1 MKNIL
6 LNPQKPNFTDIDSKD
21 KILLEKTID
30 FFENRG
36 KIKLKDDDHGR
47 VWYSDFLDFQ
57 AQNKVFSTFLTPADV
72 ATRENQR
79 WDTIRNSAMSE
90 LLGFYGL
97 HFWYTWQV
105 SILGLGPLYMTKNTK
120 LKEKTAKL
128 LDDGGIF
135 AFGLSEKDHG
145 ADIYSTSMK
154 LTKVGEGKY
163 VANGK
168 KYYIGNGN
176 KAALVSIFGKVDPP
190 WDADDKK
197 YGSYVFFA
205 VDSQN
210 EHYKCI
216 KNVVNV
222 QSYVAEFELKDYPIS
237 EDDIMAKGR
246 PAWDASLN
254 TVNVGK
260 FNLGWASIGICEH
273 SFYESITHANNR
285 ILYGMPVT
293 SFPHVKQFFID
304 AYCRLY
310 AMKLMANRGV
320 DYMRSAS
327 AEDRRYLLYDPIV
340 KMKVT
345 TQGEEVINLLWDV
358 IAAKGFEM
366 DTYFEMAAR
375 DIRALPKLEGT
386 AHVNMLLIMKFMV
399 NYFVNHDDNL
409 PNIPKMKDPVDDT
422 YLFNQSKTSGLGT
435 IQFHN
440 YEKIYNEYAHLR
452 NVEIFI
458 KQIKLFK
465 MFGLNEETR
474 PDMMQMMDT
483 DFSLLLG
490 ELFTLCVYGQ
500 CILEESKLTNI
511 DEEIIDQIFDFL
523 VRDFSKFA
531 LQLYSKNGS
540 TIDQQKSCLKMI
552 MKQSCTD
559 QDIAR
564 SEQIWEEIVKLDGAY
579 EMPK

>member
-6 LNPQKPNFTDIDSKD
+6 LNPKNPDFSDIDPKD
-21 KILLEKTID
+21 RDLLLKTID
-30 FFENRG
+30 FFENNG
-36 KIKLKDDDHGR
+36 KIKLKDDDHDR

-57 AQNKVFSTFLTPADV
+57 AKNKIFSTFLTPADV

-79 WDTIRNSAMSE
+79 WDTFRNSAMSE
-90 LLGFYGL
+90 ILGFYGL

-105 SILGLGPLYMTKNTK
+105 SILGLGPLYMTNNKK

-145 ADIYSTSMK
+145 ADIYSTSMMLK
-154 LTKVGEGKY
+154 NNGDGNYT
-163 VANGK
+163 ANGL

-190 WDADDKK
+190 WDPDDKK
-197 YGSYVFFA
+197 YGNYVFFA
-205 VDSQN
+205 VDSQHEN
-210 EHYKCI
+210 YKCLN
-216 KNVVNV
+216 NVVNV
-222 QSYVAEFELKDYPIS
+222 QSYVAEFELENYPIT
-237 EDDIMAKGR
+237 EDDIIAKGR
-246 PAWDASLN
+246 DAWDASLN

-273 SFYESITHANNR
+273 AFYESITHANNR
-285 ILYGMPVT
+285 ILYGRAVT
-293 SFPHVKQFFID
+293 TFPHVKQFFID

-310 AMKLMANRGV
+310 AMKLMANRGI

-327 AEDRRYLLYDPIV
+327 AEDRRYLLYDPMV

-366 DTYFEMAAR
+366 DTYFEMATR

-399 NYFVNHDDNL
+399 NFFVNHNDDL
-409 PNIPKMKDPVDDT
+409 PDIPKMKEPTDDK

-440 YEKIYNEYAHLR
+440 YEKIYKEYAHLP
-452 NVEIFI
+452 NVALFI
-458 KQIKLFK
+458 KQLNIFK
-465 MFGLNEETR
+465 YFGLSEETR
-474 PDMMQMMDT
+474 PSPKQMVDT

-500 CILEESKLTNI
+500 CILEESKLTNV
-511 DEEIIDQIFDFL
+511 DDDIIDQIFDFL

-540 TIDQQKSCLKMI
+540 TTAQQDACLKMI
-552 MKQSCTD
+552 MKQSCTED
-559 QDIAR
+559 DINR
-564 SEQIWEEIVKLDGAY
+564 SERIWKEVEKLDDAY
-579 EMPK
+579 EMNK

>member
-1 MKNIL
+1 M
-6 LNPQKPNFTDIDSKD
+6 
-21 KILLEKTID
+21 
-30 FFENRG
+30 
-36 KIKLKDDDHGR
+36 KLKPIG
-47 VWYSDFLDFQ
+47 Y
-57 AQNKVFSTFLTPADV
+57 
-72 ATRENQR
+72 
-79 WDTIRNSAMSE
+79 
-90 LLGFYGL
+90 
-97 HFWYTWQV
+97 
-105 SILGLGPLYMTKNTK
+105 
-120 LKEKTAKL
+120 
-128 LDDGGIF
+128 
-135 AFGLSEKDHG
+135 
-145 ADIYSTSMK
+145 
-154 LTKVGEGKY
+154 GKY
-163 VANGK
+163 LANGL

-190 WDADDKK
+190 WDPDDKK

-205 VDSQN
+205 VDSQHKN
-210 EHYKCI
+210 YKCL

-222 QSYVAEFELKDYPIS
+222 QSYVAEFELDDYPIS

-246 PAWDASLN
+246 EAWDASLN
-254 TVNVGK
+254 TVNIGK

-273 SFYESITHANNR
+273 AFYESITHANNR
-285 ILYGMPVT
+285 ILYGRAVT
-293 SFPHVKQFFID
+293 TFPHVKQFFID

-327 AEDRRYLLYDPIV
+327 AEDRRYLLYDPMV

-366 DTYFEMAAR
+366 DTYFEMATR

-399 NYFVNHDDNL
+399 NFFVNHNNDL
-409 PNIPKMKDPVDDT
+409 PDIPKMKEPVDDT
-422 YLFNQSKTSGLGT
+422 YLFNQSKTSGLGS

-440 YEKIYNEYAHLR
+440 YEKIYKEYADLQ
-452 NVEIFI
+452 NVAIFM
-458 KQIKLFK
+458 KQLNIFK
-465 MFGLNEETR
+465 FFGLSEDTR
-474 PDMMQMMDT
+474 PNMEQMMDT

-500 CILEESKLTNI
+500 CILEESKLTNV
-511 DEEIIDQIFDFL
+511 DDDLIDQIFDFL
-523 VRDFSKFA
+523 VRDFSKYA

-540 TIDQQKSCLKMI
+540 TVAQQDACFKMI

-559 QDIAR
+559 EDANR
-564 SEQIWEEIVKLDGAY
+564 SEKIWKEVEKLDGAY
-579 EMPK
+579 EMNK

>member
-6 LNPQKPNFTDIDSKD
+6 LNPQGPEYSEIDS
-21 KILLEKTID
+21 ISRVLLEKTIEY
-30 FFENRG
+30 FENRG
-36 KIKLKDDDHGR
+36 KIKLKDDDHDR

-57 AQNKVFSTFLTPADV
+57 SKNKLFSTFLTPSDV

-79 WDTIRNSAMSE
+79 WDTFRNSAMSE

-105 SILGLGPLYMTKNTK
+105 SILGLGPLFMTKNSK
-120 LKEKTAKL
+120 LKIKTAKL
-128 LDDGGIF
+128 LDNGGIF
-135 AFGLSEKDHG
+135 AFGLSEKEHG
-145 ADIYSTSMK
+145 ADIYSTSMQLK
-154 LTKVGEGKY
+154 YMGNGKY
-163 VANGK
+163 FANGK

-190 WDADDKK
+190 FDSEDKK

-222 QSYVAEFELKDYPIS
+222 QSYVAEFELDDYPIT
-237 EDDIMAKGR
+237 EDDIIAKGR
-246 PAWDASLN
+246 DAWDASLN

-273 SFYESITHANNR
+273 AFYESITHANNR
-285 ILYGMPVT
+285 VLYGMPVT

-310 AMKLMANRGV
+310 AMKLMASRGI

-327 AEDRRYLLYDPIV
+327 AEDRRYLLYDPMV

-399 NYFVNHDDNL
+399 NYFVNHDDEL
-409 PNIPKMKDPVDDT
+409 PDIPKMKEPKDDT
-422 YLFNQSKTSGLGT
+422 YLFNQVKTSGLGK
-435 IQFHN
+435 IRFHN
-440 YEKIYNEYAHLR
+440 YEKIYSEYKHLR

-458 KQIKLFK
+458 KQINLFK
-465 MFGLNEETR
+465 AFGLNEETR
-474 PDMMQMMDT
+474 PDMMQMTDT

-500 CILEESKLTNI
+500 CILEESKLIKI
-511 DEEIIDQIFDFL
+511 DDEIIDQIFDIM

-540 TIDQQKSCLKMI
+540 TDEQQKACLSMI

-559 QDIAR
+559 EDRER
-564 SEQIWEEIVKLDGAY
+564 SERVWEDIVKLDGAY
-579 EMPK
+579 EMRK

>member
-6 LNPQKPNFTDIDSKD
+6 LNPQKADYSDIKSNDR
-21 KILLEKTID
+21 ILLEKTID

-36 KIKLKDDDHGR
+36 KIKLKDDDHDR

-57 AQNKVFSTFLTPADV
+57 SKNKLFSTFLTPSDV
-72 ATRENQR
+72 SKNENQR
-79 WDTIRNSAMSE
+79 WDTFRNSAMSE

-97 HFWYTWQV
+97 HFWYSWQV
-105 SILGLGPLYMTKNTK
+105 SILGLGPLYMTNNKK
-120 LKEKTAKL
+120 LKERTAKL

-135 AFGLSEKDHG
+135 AFGLSEKEHG
-145 ADIYSTSMK
+145 ADIYSTSMQLK
-154 LTKVGEGKY
+154 NVGNGKY
-163 VANGK
+163 LANGK

-176 KAALVSIFGKVDPP
+176 KAALVSIFAKVDPP
-190 WDADDKK
+190 WDPEDKK

-222 QSYVAEFELKDYPIS
+222 QSYVAEFELQDYPIS
-237 EDDIMAKGR
+237 EDDIIAKGR
-246 PAWDASLN
+246 DAWDASLN

-273 SFYESITHANNR
+273 AFYESITHANNR
-285 ILYGMPVT
+285 VLYGMPVT
-293 SFPHVKQFFID
+293 AFPHVKQFFID

-310 AMKLMANRGV
+310 AMKLMANRGI

-327 AEDRRYLLYDPIV
+327 AEDRRYLLYDPMV

-399 NYFVNHDDNL
+399 NYFVNHDDEL
-409 PNIPKMKDPVDDT
+409 PEIPKMKDAEDDS
-422 YLFNQSKTSGLGT
+422 YLFNQGSASGLGK
-435 IQFHN
+435 IRFHN
-440 YEKIYNEYAHLR
+440 YEKIYTDYKHLR
-452 NVEIFI
+452 NVAIFI
-458 KQIKLFK
+458 KQINIFKL
-465 MFGLNEETR
+465 FGLNEETR

-511 DEEIIDQIFDFL
+511 DEEIIDQIFDFM
-523 VRDFSKFA
+523 VRDFSKYA
-531 LQLYSKNGS
+531 LQLYSKTGS
-540 TIDQQKSCLKMI
+540 TSEQQNVCLSMI

-559 QDIAR
+559 EDLQR
-564 SEQIWEEIVKLDGAY
+564 SEQVWEEIVKLDGAY
-579 EMPK
+579 AMKK

>member
-6 LNPQKPNFTDIDSKD
+6 LNPQKADYSDINSND
-21 KILLEKTID
+21 KLLLEKTIV

-36 KIKLKDDDHGR
+36 KIKLKDDDHDR

-57 AQNKVFSTFLTPADV
+57 SKNKLFSTFLTPSDV
-72 ATRENQR
+72 ATNKNQR
-79 WDTIRNSAMSE
+79 WDTFRNSAMSE

-105 SILGLGPLYMTKNTK
+105 SILGLGPLYMTKNKK
-120 LKEKTAKL
+120 LKERTAKL

-135 AFGLSEKDHG
+135 AFGLSEKEHG
-145 ADIYSTSMK
+145 ADIYSTSMQLK
-154 LTKVGEGKY
+154 NVGNGKY
-163 VANGK
+163 LANGK

-176 KAALVSIFGKVDPP
+176 KAALVSIFAKVDPP
-190 WDADDKK
+190 WDPEDKK
-197 YGSYVFFA
+197 YGSYAFFA

-222 QSYVAEFELKDYPIS
+222 QSYVAEFELQDYPIN
-237 EDDIMAKGR
+237 EDDIIAKGR
-246 PAWDASLN
+246 DAWDASLN

-273 SFYESITHANNR
+273 AFYESITHANNR
-285 ILYGMPVT
+285 VLYGMPVT
-293 SFPHVKQFFID
+293 AFPHVKQFFID

-310 AMKLMANRGV
+310 AMKLMANRGI

-327 AEDRRYLLYDPIV
+327 AEDRRYLLYDPMV

-399 NYFVNHDDNL
+399 NYFVNHDDEL
-409 PNIPKMKDPVDDT
+409 PEIPKMKDAKDDS
-422 YLFNQSKTSGLGT
+422 YFFNQGSASGLGK
-435 IQFHN
+435 IRFHN
-440 YEKIYNEYAHLR
+440 YEKIYNEYKHLR
-452 NVEIFI
+452 NVSIFI
-458 KQIKLFK
+458 KQINIFKL
-465 MFGLNEETR
+465 FGLNEETR

-511 DEEIIDQIFDFL
+511 DEEIIDQIFDFM
-523 VRDFSKFA
+523 VRDFSKYA
-531 LQLYSKNGS
+531 LQLYSKTGS
-540 TIDQQKSCLKMI
+540 TNEQQKVCLSMI

-559 QDIAR
+559 EDLER
-564 SEQIWEEIVKLDGAY
+564 SEQVWEEIVKLDGTY
-579 EMPK
+579 EMKK

>member
-1 MKNIL
+1 MKNIF
-6 LNPQKPNFTDIDSKD
+6 LNPKNPDFSDIEPKD
-21 KILLEKTID
+21 RVLLLKTID
-30 FFENRG
+30 FFENNG
-36 KIKLKDDDHGR
+36 KIKLKDDDHDR
-47 VWYSDFLDFQ
+47 LWYSDFLDFQ
-57 AQNKVFSTFLTPADV
+57 SKNKIFSTFLTPSEV

-79 WDTIRNSAMSE
+79 WDTFRNSAMSE
-90 LLGFYGL
+90 ILGFYGL

-105 SILGLGPLYMTKNTK
+105 SILGLGPLYMTKNAK
-120 LKEKTAKL
+120 LKKKTAKL

-135 AFGLSEKDHG
+135 AFGLSEKEHG
-145 ADIYSTSMK
+145 ADIYSTDMMLK
-154 LTKVGEGKY
+154 NNGDGNY
-163 VANGK
+163 IANGL

-190 WDADDKK
+190 WDAYDKK

-205 VDSQN
+205 VDSQHEN
-210 EHYKCI
+210 YECI

-222 QSYVAEFELKDYPIS
+222 QSYVAEFELKDYPIN
-237 EDDIMAKGR
+237 EDDIIAKGR
-246 PAWDASLN
+246 EAWDASLN

-273 SFYESITHANNR
+273 AFYESITHANNR
-285 ILYGMPVT
+285 ILYGRAVT
-293 SFPHVKQFFID
+293 KFPHVKQFFID

-310 AMKLMANRGV
+310 AMKLMANRGI

-399 NYFVNHDDNL
+399 NFFINHNDEL
-409 PNIPKMKDPVDDT
+409 PEIIKMKEPIDDT
-422 YLFNQSKTSGLGT
+422 YLFNQSKASGLGS

-440 YEKIYNEYAHLR
+440 YEKIYGEYAHLP
-452 NVEIFI
+452 NVTIFV
-458 KQIKLFK
+458 KQLNLFK
-465 MFGLNEETR
+465 YFGLSEDTQPSPE
-474 PDMMQMMDT
+474 QMVDT

-500 CILEESKLTNI
+500 CILEESKLTNV
-511 DEEIIDQIFDFL
+511 DDDIIDQIFDFL

-540 TIDQQKSCLKMI
+540 TIAQQNACLKMI
-552 MKQSCTD
+552 MKQSCTEE
-559 QDIAR
+559 DISR
-564 SEQIWEEIVKLDGAY
+564 SERIWKEVEKLDGAY
-579 EMPK
+579 DMNK

>member
-6 LNPQKPNFTDIDSKD
+6 LNPQKADYSDINSNDR
-21 KILLEKTID
+21 ILLEKTID

-36 KIKLKDDDHGR
+36 KIKLKDDDHDR

-57 AQNKVFSTFLTPADV
+57 SKNKLFSTFLTPLDI
-72 ATRENQR
+72 ATNQNQR
-79 WDTIRNSAMSE
+79 WDTFRNSAMSE

-105 SILGLGPLYMTKNTK
+105 SILGLGPLYMTKNIK
-120 LKEKTAKL
+120 LKERTAKL

-135 AFGLSEKDHG
+135 AFGLSEKEHG
-145 ADIYSTSMK
+145 ADIYSTSMQLK
-154 LTKVGEGKY
+154 NVGNSKY
-163 VANGK
+163 LANGK

-176 KAALVSIFGKVDPP
+176 KAALVSIFAKVDPP
-190 WDADDKK
+190 WDPEDKK

-210 EHYKCI
+210 KHYKCI

-222 QSYVAEFELKDYPIS
+222 QSYVAEFELQDYPIGE
-237 EDDIMAKGR
+237 EDIIAKGR
-246 PAWDASLN
+246 DAWDTSLN

-285 ILYGMPVT
+285 VLYGMPVT
-293 SFPHVKQFFID
+293 AFPHVKQFFID

-310 AMKLMANRGV
+310 AMKLMANRGI

-327 AEDRRYLLYDPIV
+327 TEDRRYLLYDPMV

-399 NYFVNHDDNL
+399 NYFVNHDDEL
-409 PNIPKMKDPVDDT
+409 PEIPKMKDANDDS
-422 YLFNQSKTSGLGT
+422 YLFNQGRASGLGK
-435 IQFHN
+435 IRFHN
-440 YEKIYNEYAHLR
+440 YEKIYNEYKHLR
-452 NVEIFI
+452 NVAIFI
-458 KQIKLFK
+458 KQINIFKL
-465 MFGLNEETR
+465 FGLNEETR

-511 DEEIIDQIFDFL
+511 DEEIIDQIFDFM
-523 VRDFSKFA
+523 VRDFSKYA
-531 LQLYSKNGS
+531 LQLYSKTGS
-540 TIDQQKSCLKMI
+540 TNEQQNVCLSMI

-559 QDIAR
+559 EDLQR
-564 SEQIWEEIVKLDGAY
+564 SEQVWEEIVKLDGAY
-579 EMPK
+579 EMNK

>member
-1 MKNIL
+1 MKNIF
-6 LNPQKPNFTDIDSKD
+6 LNPQKADYSDINSNDR
-21 KILLEKTID
+21 ILLKKTID
-30 FFENRG
+30 FFEGRG
-36 KIKLKDDDHGR
+36 KIKLKDDDHDR

-57 AQNKVFSTFLTPADV
+57 SKNKLFSTFLTPSDI
-72 ATRENQR
+72 ATNQNQR
-79 WDTIRNSAMSE
+79 WDTFRNSAMSE

-105 SILGLGPLYMTKNTK
+105 SILGLGPLYMTKNIK
-120 LKEKTAKL
+120 LKERTAKL

-135 AFGLSEKDHG
+135 AFGLSEKEHG
-145 ADIYSTSMK
+145 ADIYSTSMQLK
-154 LTKVGEGKY
+154 NVGNSKY
-163 VANGK
+163 LANGK

-176 KAALVSIFGKVDPP
+176 KAALVSIFAKVDPP
-190 WDADDKK
+190 WDPEDKK

-216 KNVVNV
+216 KNIVNV
-222 QSYVAEFELKDYPIS
+222 QSYVAEFELQDYPIS
-237 EDDIMAKGR
+237 EDDIIAKGR
-246 PAWDASLN
+246 DAWDASLN

-273 SFYESITHANNR
+273 SFYESISHANNR
-285 ILYGMPVT
+285 VLYGMPVT
-293 SFPHVKQFFID
+293 AFPHVKQFFID

-310 AMKLMANRGV
+310 AMKLMASRGI

-327 AEDRRYLLYDPIV
+327 AEDRRYLLYDPMV

-399 NYFVNHDDNL
+399 NYFVNHDDEL
-409 PNIPKMKDPVDDT
+409 PEIPKMKDANDDS
-422 YLFNQSKTSGLGT
+422 YLFNQGRASGLGK
-435 IQFHN
+435 IRFHN
-440 YEKIYNEYAHLR
+440 YEKIYNEYKHLR
-452 NVEIFI
+452 NVAIFI
-458 KQIKLFK
+458 KQINIFKL
-465 MFGLNEETR
+465 FGLNEETR

-511 DEEIIDQIFDFL
+511 DEEIIDQIFDFM
-523 VRDFSKFA
+523 VRDFSKYA
-531 LQLYSKNGS
+531 LQLYSKTGS
-540 TIDQQKSCLKMI
+540 TNEQQNVCLSMI

-559 QDIAR
+559 EDLQR
-564 SEQIWEEIVKLDGAY
+564 SEQVWEEIVKLDGAY
-579 EMPK
+579 EMNK